1 MHDARYDA
9 TPYWLSKQS
18 VQVFLPT
25 FRPWLPRITRK
36 NNVQSSPVPFL
47 FHSTPPYHHHSPNHY
62 HESLSET
69 NRRQAEAAVNG
80 AVTYNKL
87 KAGASVKHRKWPTAT
102 CFDSF
107 AFAFFISVSIRCK
120 CLMCSVVRQNKIEI
134 QMLRIGI
141 CIGQK
146 NCFDKQETN
155 DLNKI

>member
-1 MHDARYDA
+1 MMLGTMLLPIGYLSS
-9 TPYWLSKQS
+9 LSKFFYLLLGLGS
-18 VQVFLPT
+18 LVLIERIMFSLPL
-25 FRPWLPRITRK
+25 FRSSFTR
-36 NNVQSSPVPFL
+36 
-47 FHSTPPYHHHSPNHY
+47 HHHHSPNHY